1 MDREKQVKEQIKE
14 LQEQLSRETQRK
26 VAGENAQTVAESLRM
41 SYDAFI
47 EVGFAE
53 DQAYEMVLEIIRSN
67 KCR

>member
-14 LQEQLSRETQRK
+14 LQEQLSREAQRK
-26 VAGENAQTVAESLRM
+26 VAGENAQTVAESFRM

-47 EVGFAE
+47 EVGFTE

>member
-14 LQEQLSRETQRK
+14 LQEQLSREVQRK
-26 VAGENAQTVAESLRM
+26 AAGENAQTVAESLRM

-47 EVGFAE
+47 EVGFTE

>member
-1 MDREKQVKEQIKE
+1 MDREKQVEEQIKE

-26 VAGENAQTVAESLRM
+26 VAGENAQAVAENLRM

-47 EVGFAE
+47 EVGFTE